1 MTLKATIADTA
12 TGKTVVRDFTDDE
25 LAQKKA
31 DGIDAKATAQ
41 AETDKAARKAA
52 RKAALLNRL
61 GITADE
67 AQLLI

>member
-25 LAQKKA
+25 LAQNKA

-41 AETDKAARKAA
+41 AETDKAAAKQAVLDKLGLTA
-52 RKAALLNRL
+52 NEVASLL
-61 GITADE
+61 G
-67 AQLLI
+67 